1 MLCYFHR
8 EKAWNEWIIKGT
20 HNVKNQEDLKKM
32 LRQIAESESER
43 KYEIAL
49 KQMKDS
55 KEWTENIQ
63 LQNWFNTTWMPE
75 VEVKI

>member
-1 MLCYFHR
+1 MG
-8 EKAWNEWIIKGT
+8 KWIIKGT